1 MRTLAATP
9 RRGHSAPWSRR
20 TRIGA
25 YLVEGPLACGG
36 MGLLLRGRD
45 RSSGEAVVLKTPRP
59 GVPDARARFEREA
72 RALITCR
79 HPNVVRLRDID
90 CHDQHI
96 PFLVLEY
103 LSGADLR
110 AFLRRGPLPLP
121 LLATVAA
128 DLARALDHCHR
139 RGIVHRDLKPENV
152 VLTRQRAVL
161 IDFGLARIISPAND
175 PGLSR
180 LTPQLAFV
188 GTPPYAAPEQL
199 REPSAAGPAADIYAL
214 GALLRECLDHGSRPS
229 AELARWRPILDR
241 CCAHEAHAR
250 PSARGLLA
258 QFTRLRIALAQP
270 AGARRRPHRRRLTTP
285 LLVLL
290 LSGITA
296 LPWILPTD
304 GDVRVLRGTLDPAV
318 GHDLVLHAAPQRML
332 ILQPHG
338 GTRLR
343 LHGGGPWRSGPLRVL
358 VGPEGRASVRV
369 RDPDGSWALDL
380 RER

>member
-1 MRTLAATP
+1 
-9 RRGHSAPWSRR
+9 
-20 TRIGA
+20 
-25 YLVEGPLACGG
+25 

-45 RSSGEAVVLKTPRP
+45 RTNGEAVVLKTPRP
-59 GVPDARARFEREA
+59 GVPDARERFEREA

-79 HPNVVRLRDID
+79 HDNVVRLRDID
-90 CHDQHI
+90 CHDQHV
-96 PFLVLEY
+96 PFLVLEH
-103 LSGADLR
+103 LPGADLR

-128 DLARALDHCHR
+128 DLARALAHCHR

-161 IDFGLARIISPAND
+161 IDFGLARIIGPAAH
-175 PGLSR
+175 PGQSR

-199 REPSAAGPAADIYAL
+199 RDPSTAGPAADIYAL
-214 GALLRECLDHGSRPS
+214 GALLRECLEQGPRP
-229 AELARWRPILDR
+229 ANELARWRPILDR
-241 CCAHEAHAR
+241 CCTAEAHAR
-250 PSARGLLA
+250 PRAGDLLTRFARLHVALPPPA
-258 QFTRLRIALAQP
+258 SSTRC
-270 AGARRRPHRRRLTTP
+270 RRGRRLSTP

-290 LSGITA
+290 LAAITT
-296 LPWILPTD
+296 LPWLLPT
-304 GDVRVLRGTLDPAV
+304 GEDVRALRGTLDPAV

-358 VGPEGRASVRV
+358 IGPEGRASVRV